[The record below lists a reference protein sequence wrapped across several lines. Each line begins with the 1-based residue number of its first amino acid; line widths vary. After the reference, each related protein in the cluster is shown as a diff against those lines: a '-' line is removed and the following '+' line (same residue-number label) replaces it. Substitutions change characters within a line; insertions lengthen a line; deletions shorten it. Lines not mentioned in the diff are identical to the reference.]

1 MTGGTGFIGERLVR
15 RLLERERAPVY
26 ALVYQLTAELVG
38 ALNALWGAGAERV
51 ALIKGDIS
59 KPDLG
64 VSAEDARKLE
74 GKIDHFFHLAAVYDL
89 NAPPAQVVTANV
101 ARVANALAFA
111 KTVKAGCFHHVSSIA
126 AAGLYHGVFRED
138 MFEEARGL
146 ETLVRGAQIVQS
158 ILAQPPLASYGGR
171 YIYGTRRDD
180 PAALRGLIRE
190 RADTIYHP
198 VGTCRMGSDERSVV
212 DPTLR
217 VRGVE
222 GLRVADASIMP
233 LLVSGNTQ
241 APSAMI
247 GEKAA
252 DLMLGRMA
260 G

>member
-1 MTGGTGFIGERLVR
+1 MSAFVTGGTGFIGKRLVR
-15 RLLERERAPVY
+15 RLLERDGEPVHI
-26 ALVYQLTAELVG
+26 LVYKPTPELVTS
-38 ALNALWGAGAERV
+38 LKEFWGAGAERV
-51 ALIKGDIS
+51 TMIEGDIS
-59 KPDLG
+59 KPDLC
-64 VSAEDARKLE
+64 VSTKDARKLK

-198 VGTCRMGSDERSVV
+198 VGTCRMGSDERSRSEER
-212 DPTLR
+212 R
-217 VRGVE
+217 VGKECRS
-222 GLRVADASIMP
+222 RWS
-233 LLVSGNTQ
+233 
-241 APSAMI
+241 
-247 GEKAA
+247 
-252 DLMLGRMA
+252 
-260 G
+260 